1 MTVQLPPTP
10 ALILALAT
18 AASLSTAEAQTA
30 GETMALELNNA
41 TDVDGACRLTYVATN
56 GTGVTLEGLSYEI
69 VLYDPEGIVPDD
81 GFLLFEFGAIPEG
94 KTKVVQFM
102 LENRDCAS
110 ISRVLVNDVAEC
122 RSATG
127 EHDFCLDG
135 LSVTSRNAIGF
146 SL

>member
-1 MTVQLPPTP
+1 MTASTPPTS
-10 ALILALAT
+10 ALILALA
-18 AASLSTAEAQTA
+18 AAVSFGPAMAQDAGASLV
-30 GETMALELNNA
+30 LELNNA
-41 TDVDGACRLTYVATN
+41 TDVEGACRLTYVATN
-56 GTGVTLEGLSYEI
+56 GTGVDLAGLSYEI

-81 GFLLFEFGAIPEG
+81 GFLLFEFGSIPEG
-94 KTKVVQFM
+94 KTKVVQFV

-122 RSATG
+122 RSETG

-135 LSVTSRNAIGF
+135 LSVTSRNEIGF